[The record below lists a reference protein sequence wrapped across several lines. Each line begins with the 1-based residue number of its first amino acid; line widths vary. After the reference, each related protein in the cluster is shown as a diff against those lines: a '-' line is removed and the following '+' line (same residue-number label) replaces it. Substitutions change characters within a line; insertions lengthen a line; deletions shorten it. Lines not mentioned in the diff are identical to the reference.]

1 MTSLIINYKKLFTKI
16 IVSFL
21 VNNFLFLLENNIK
34 RYFMVK
40 CDKRKQQ
47 NQNYFVILVLFFSFR
62 AFSFRLFVRLGNDSI
77 ILS

>member
-40 CDKRKQQ
+40 CDKRK
-47 NQNYFVILVLFFSFR
+47 
-62 AFSFRLFVRLGNDSI
+62 
-77 ILS
+77 